1 LFNNEQEK
9 DRIRSMI
16 QNLIIKYYE
25 IKSKEEDYLYD
36 LSYNLLTANNK
47 SSFVKQCIIDN
58 HLYINNK
65 DSLDINRDSELIKQ
79 EIYKILK
86 TKA

>member
-58 HLYINNK
+58 LLHINNK

-79 EIYKILK
+79 EIYEILK